1 MVIPLLPPYP
11 PPFSYQGETKDLQ
24 VKSLYQGETLELA
37 GICLRKSEG
46 KTKEEGKVVWKVD
59 QEDFA
64 EGDARACAD
73 DPQPMIA
80 GLDN

>member
-1 MVIPLLPPYP
+1 
-11 PPFSYQGETKDLQ
+11 

-59 QEDFA
+59 GRDFA
-64 EGDARACAD
+64 EGDAQVCAD
-73 DPQPMIA
+73 NSQPMIA
-80 GLDN
+80 CLDN